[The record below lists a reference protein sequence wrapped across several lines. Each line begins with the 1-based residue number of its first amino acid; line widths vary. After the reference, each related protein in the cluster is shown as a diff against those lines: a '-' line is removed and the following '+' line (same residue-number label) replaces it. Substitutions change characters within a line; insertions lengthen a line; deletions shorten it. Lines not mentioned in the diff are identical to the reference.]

1 MIGSRCCP
9 FGRSPLSCPKDGER
23 GKIVNLRVLAC
34 AAFALGIV
42 ASPAAAQPAPLD
54 QLAQAQPQEPA
65 PPPFPPMPRA
75 KPSHRWVDVGGHHTT
90 SHHRT
95 TQARHRTT
103 SSKHHATRSEHRSTR
118 SRHAKAHAAH
128 HLTRAERDLRYCHQ
142 LTPRHQMRNSR
153 CKALLR
159 DERRAAERA
168 RHLKAAKAAKALR
181 VCHRLSHRKLRHN
194 SRCQTLLRAET
205 RAAAHRKAA
214 RRHHHHRR

>member
-1 MIGSRCCP
+1 
-9 FGRSPLSCPKDGER
+9 
-23 GKIVNLRVLAC
+23 VNLRVLAC

-95 TQARHRTT
+95 TRTKHR
-103 SSKHHATRSEHRSTR
+103 ATRSEHRSTR

-128 HLTRAERDLRYCHQ
+128 HLTRAEKDLRYCHQ

-168 RHLKAAKAAKALR
+168 RHLKAAKAANALR

-214 RRHHHHRR
+214 RAHRHHRR